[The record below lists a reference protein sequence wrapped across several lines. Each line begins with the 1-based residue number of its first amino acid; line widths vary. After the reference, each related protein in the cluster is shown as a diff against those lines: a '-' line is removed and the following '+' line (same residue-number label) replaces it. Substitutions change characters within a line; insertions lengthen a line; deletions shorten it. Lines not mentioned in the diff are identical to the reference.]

1 MIPVPANTRV
11 WLAAGVT
18 DMRKGFAALA
28 AQAEA
33 VLKQDPFAGHLFV
46 FRGRRGDLVKVIWW
60 DGQGACMFMKRLE
73 KGRFVWPTAKEGKVA
88 LTPAQLSMLLE
99 GIETVPNF
107 VPDAFSY
114 VIGKRSSNMMA
125 CWLLTACHSR
135 TERFHSVDV
144 ALSAR

>member
-1 MIPVPANTRV
+1 LIPVPANTRV

-46 FRGRRGDLVKVIWW
+46 FRGRQGDLVKMIWW
-60 DGQGACMFMKRLE
+60 DGQGACMFLKRLE
-73 KGRFVWPTAKEGKVA
+73 KGRFVWPSAKEGKVA

-99 GIETVPNF
+99 GIDWR
-107 VPDAFSY
+107 DA
-114 VIGKRSSNMMA
+114 A
-125 CWLLTACHSR
+125 A
-135 TERFHSVDV
+135 DV
-144 ALSAR
+144 AASGGRDNLPVPQSTIPTTNTVR

>member
-33 VLKQDPFAGHLFV
+33 VLKQDPFGGHLFV

-60 DGQGACMFMKRLE
+60 DGQGACMFLKRLE
-73 KGRFVWPTAKEGKVA
+73 KGRFVWPSAKEGNQSVRRSRALPYFEILLRPRNTPDCIVA
-88 LTPAQLSMLLE
+88 RSM
-99 GIETVPNF
+99 PQNF
-107 VPDAFSY
+107 
-114 VIGKRSSNMMA
+114 RN
-125 CWLLTACHSR
+125 WR
-135 TERFHSVDV
+135 
-144 ALSAR
+144 

>member
-1 MIPVPANTRV
+1 LIPVPANTRV

-33 VLKQDPFAGHLFV
+33 VLQQDPFGGHLFV

-73 KGRFVWPTAKEGKVA
+73 KGRFVWRSGRTLTLERWSTENKRAVRWGPWALWLALPAPATAA
-88 LTPAQLSMLLE
+88 
-99 GIETVPNF
+99 
-107 VPDAFSY
+107 
-114 VIGKRSSNMMA
+114 
-125 CWLLTACHSR
+125 R
-135 TERFHSVDV
+135 TSP
-144 ALSAR
+144 

>member
-18 DMRKGFAALA
+18 DMRKGFASLA

-33 VLKQDPFAGHLFV
+33 VLKQDPFGGHLFV

-73 KGRFVWPTAKEGKVA
+73 RGRFVWPSTSGAPVA
-88 LTPAQLSMLLE
+88 LTMAQMGYMLE
-99 GIETVPNF
+99 GIDWRNPQ
-107 VPDAFSY
+107 
-114 VIGKRSSNMMA
+114 
-125 CWLLTACHSR
+125 HSWR
-135 TERFHSVDV
+135 PK
-144 ALSAR
+144 SAG